1 MHKSWRARLL
11 LLLYHVICVQVSE
24 SLFISIL
31 CAWDFCNDS
40 QEQALKHS
48 MPSSSLSMEKKI
60 RKGEN
65 HSFLLALALSFL
77 CPSLSF
83 WHQCMASSPLVVP
96 PFLSR
101 SPLHQRS
108 WTFSV
113 SLHLSLSCPVMRKK
127 CCSATACDGER
138 ERKRG

>member
-48 MPSSSLSMEKKI
+48 MPTSSLSMEKKI

-96 PFLSR
+96 HFSLALSCTNAVGH
-101 SPLHQRS
+101 S
-108 WTFSV
+108 
-113 SLHLSLSCPVMRKK
+113 LSLSISLFLPYRTKIPFF
-127 CCSATACDGER
+127 AR
-138 ERKRG
+138 